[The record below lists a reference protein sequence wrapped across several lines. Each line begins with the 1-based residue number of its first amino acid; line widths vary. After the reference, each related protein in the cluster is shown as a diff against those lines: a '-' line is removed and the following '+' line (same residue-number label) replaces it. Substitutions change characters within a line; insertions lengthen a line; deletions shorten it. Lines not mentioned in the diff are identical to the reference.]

1 VLEQEKA
8 YLAQRHRAL
17 KKEREDSE
25 KLDKLKMR
33 QMDRDVEVVDKQR
46 RLAFIKMDTLDED
59 YNVNMTYHQQQQ
71 QRYQQYQ
78 QQPTVQQQQPD
89 HHQQQ
94 QPYFYD
100 VNNSGNTGLVIP
112 LTRDNHSNNNN
123 RRRSPPAKR
132 KRSGNER
139 RRQNEARKGIFL
151 VCVNDL
157 LMVF

>member
-1 VLEQEKA
+1 MLKQEKA

-17 KKEREDSE
+17 KKECEDSE

-78 QQPTVQQQQPD
+78 QQPTVQQQPD
-89 HHQQQ
+89 HQQQQ

-112 LTRDNHSNNNN
+112 LTRDNHNNNN

-139 RRQNEARKGIFL
+139 RRQNEARKGKIFI
-151 VCVNDL
+151 VCR
-157 LMVF
+157 